1 MGKLKFEVEQSTGI
15 IRGNFEEIKKEIAER
30 MSEYDGAIFTEKS
43 KTLGKVIIADLRK
56 QKKEIDDTRK
66 EVKSMWLMPYNDFE
80 TKIKEL
86 QQLIDAPIELIDR
99 QIKEME
105 EQRIEKK
112 KAAIREAYDAMSR
125 QAEFAPPLQRI
136 YDTKWENATVK
147 MPTIENLMAES
158 LSEIN
163 ADLLSIK
170 NMKSESVPEA
180 VEMYKKDFNLA
191 KAITY
196 INNYETQKIEILRRE
211 EAKQREK
218 EEWNRRQEI
227 ERVRA
232 EERARI
238 AEEQNIRREAV
249 EELKVID
256 EVSAAPLITKE
267 SLRVIYTVVATKE
280 ELEEVETALTSLG
293 IYYERRDV

>member
-15 IRGNFEEIKKEIAER
+15 IRGNFEEIKKQIAER
-30 MSEYDGAIFTEKS
+30 MSEYDGAVFTEKS
-43 KTLGKVIIADLRK
+43 KTLGKVILADLRK

-66 EVKSMWLMPYNDFE
+66 DVKSLWLMPYNDFE

-86 QQLIDAPIELIDR
+86 LLLIDAPIELIDR

-105 EQRIEKK
+105 EQRILKK
-112 KAAIREAYDAMSR
+112 KEEIRTAFQELTEGLGDI
-125 QAEFAPPLQRI
+125 LTLNKI

-147 MPTIENLMAES
+147 IPAIREAIKVYADKVNTELSTINSMTS
-158 LSEIN
+158 
-163 ADLLSIK
+163 
-170 NMKSESVPEA
+170 EA
-180 VEMYKKDFNLA
+180 VPKALEMYKGNLNLA
-191 KAITY
+191 AAVTY
-196 INNYETQKIEILRRE
+196 INNYEAQKKEILKRE

-218 EEWNRRQEI
+218 DEWNRRQEI

-267 SLRVIYTVVATKE
+267 SLRVIYTVVATAE

>member
-1 MGKLKFEVEQSTGI
+1 MKNLKFEVEQSTGI
-15 IRGNFEEIKKEIAER
+15 LNGNFEEIKKEVAER
-30 MSEYDGAIFTEKS
+30 MKEFDGAIFTEGS
-43 KTLGKVIIADLRK
+43 KTLGKAIMADLRK
-56 QKKEIDDTRK
+56 QKKEIDDSRK
-66 EVKSMWLMPYNDFE
+66 QVKAQWLMPYNDFE
-80 TKIKEL
+80 LKVKEL
-86 QQLIDAPIELIDR
+86 LQLIDTPIELIDR

-112 KAAIREAYDAMSR
+112 NFAIREVYNTMSR
-125 QAEFAPPLQRI
+125 QVEFAPPLQAI
-136 YDTKWENATVK
+136 YDVKWENATVK

-158 LSEIN
+158 LNEIN

-170 NMKSESVPEA
+170 NMKSEAVAEA
-180 VEMYKKDFNLA
+180 VEMYKRDFNLA

-196 INNYETQKIEILRRE
+196 INNYETQKIEILKRE

-218 EEWNRRQEI
+218 DEWNHRQEL

-238 AEEQNIRREAV
+238 TEEQNIRREAV
-249 EELKVID
+249 EELKVIN
-256 EVSAAPLITKE
+256 EASAAPLITKE
-267 SLRVIYTVVATKE
+267 SLRVIYTVVATAE

-293 IYYERRDV
+293 IYYERKDV